1 MTRKRILV
9 VDPNPST
16 LDYLRQKLDAS
27 NLHLRLVHGGEEAL
41 DHVAHEGYDL
51 IISALEMPPPNG
63 MRLLVE
69 LQSRGLKIPIIFLS
83 KLFAGESDARA
94 RLAELGPYVLLDK
107 PIHMNR
113 LYAAIEAALQVKIHW
128 SELRDAPRL
137 PIHLELNFTIRG
149 HHDTRIPVRAETVDL
164 SMSGVCFERTM
175 CEICT
180 GYERGG
186 VHADCV
192 LFKYAAKNLA
202 GKSVDMTIH
211 VAEGEVLRLSGRV
224 VHTLIEEGTTRE
236 FIGVRFTDLSDRQRE
251 KLRALLKREGA
262 EAQA

>member
-1 MTRKRILV
+1 MIRKQILI

-16 LDYLRQKLDAS
+16 LDFLREKLDAA
-27 NLHLRLVHGGEEAL
+27 NVHIRTVRSGEEAL
-41 DHVAHEGYDL
+41 DHLSRTPCDL
-51 IISALEMPPPNG
+51 MITALEMPPPNG

-69 LQSRGLKIPIIFLS
+69 LQSRGLKVPIIFLS

-113 LYAAIEAALQVKIHW
+113 LYAAIEAALQMKIHW

-137 PIHLELNFTIRG
+137 PIHLELNLTIQG

-175 CEICT
+175 CEVCT

-192 LFKYAAKNLA
+192 LFRYADRNLRGA
-202 GKSVDMTIH
+202 PVEMTIH
-211 VAEGEVLRLSGRV
+211 VGEHETLRLRGRV
-224 VHTLIEEGTTRE
+224 VHTLIEEGTPRE
-236 FIGVRFTDLSDRQRE
+236 FIGVRFTELSDRQRE
-251 KLRALLKREGA
+251 KLRDLLKREGA